1 MRRLRIVRREAV
13 ESLPPETSGSRTDV
27 VAESETSPEGSRSRD
42 VGWLLLC
49 CAVLGAAFCLNVLPG
64 GCVSLRG
71 FETTPFPQVCLSRS
85 VLGVECPFCGLTRS
99 FVYLARGRWTDSLAV
114 HPLGWLVALMFV
126 AQVPLRLLAIGTGR
140 KLHALRQLAGRAFW
154 LLVLLLGV
162 VWIVRIVTSLL

>member
-1 MRRLRIVRREAV
+1 MRREAV
-13 ESLPPETSGSRTDV
+13 ESLPAKTSGSRPDV
-27 VAESETSPEGSRSRD
+27 LAESETSPEGSRSRD

-49 CAVLGAAFCLNVLPG
+49 CAVLAAAFCLNVLPEG
-64 GCVSLRG
+64 RVALSG

-85 VLGVECPFCGLTRS
+85 VLGINCPFCGLTRS
-99 FVYLARGRWTDSLAV
+99 FVYLARGRWTDSMAV

-140 KLHALRQLAGRAFW
+140 KLHALRQLAVRAFW
-154 LLVLLLGV
+154 MLLLLLGV